1 MEFPIL
7 ELMGHDE
14 STAWVEQYFHPN
26 GLKCPRCGAGREQG
40 RVFRQTRQSRLTVYR
55 CRCGAT
61 YNLYTGTVL
70 VQHHLTPAQ
79 VVLLLRG
86 ILKGETTAALSRELG
101 VGYEAVLNL
110 RHELQAHAEQLQP
123 TDALPDTETE
133 SDEMFQNAGEKRQA
147 AS

>member
-7 ELMGHDE
+7 DLMGHDE
-14 STAWVEQYFHPN
+14 STAWVEKHFHPN
-26 GLKCPRCGAGREQG
+26 GLKCPKCGAGKAQG

-61 YNLYTGTVL
+61 YNVYTGTVL
-70 VQHHLTPAQ
+70 AQHHLTPAQ

-101 VGYEAVLNL
+101 VGYEAVLNV
-110 RHELQAHAEQLQP
+110 RHELQAQAEQVQP
-123 TDALPDTETE
+123 NDPLPDTETE

-147 AS
+147 AP

>member
-14 STAWVEQYFHPN
+14 STGWVEKYLHPN
-26 GLKCPRCGAGREQG
+26 GLNCPKCGTGKEHG

-70 VQHHLTPAQ
+70 AQHHLTPAQ

-110 RHELQAHAEQLQP
+110 RHERQAHAERLQP
-123 TDALPDTETE
+123 QDALPDTETE
-133 SDEMFQNAGEKRQA
+133 SDERFQNAGDKRQA

>member
-1 MEFPIL
+1 MEFPIVD
-7 ELMGHDE
+7 LMGHDE
-14 STAWVEQYFHPN
+14 STAWVERYFHPN
-26 GLKCPRCGAGREQG
+26 GLTCPKCGAGRGQG
-40 RVFRQTRQSRLTVYR
+40 RVFRQTRQSRLRVYR

-70 VQHHLTPAQ
+70 AQHHLTPAQ

-110 RHELQAHAEQLQP
+110 RHERQAQAEHLQP

-133 SDEMFQNAGEKRQA
+133 SDEMFHNAGEKRNA
-147 AS
+147 AP